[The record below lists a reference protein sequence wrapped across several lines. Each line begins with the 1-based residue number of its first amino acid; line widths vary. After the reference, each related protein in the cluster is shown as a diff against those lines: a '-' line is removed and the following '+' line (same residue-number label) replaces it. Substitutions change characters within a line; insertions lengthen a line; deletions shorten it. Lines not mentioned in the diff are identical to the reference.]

1 MKKIPKLKIPQKC
14 KTLTKQINFIGNKI
28 DKLYYEGHDA
38 AATATQRM
46 VKMGDHFRFAKKVV
60 KKHKGSWGYHLSHRF
75 PYISQRTVERYMDLS
90 RHVNLEKHPALA
102 FLSQDVLI
110 TLIVQ
115 RGDTSSIGKV
125 LKRYDVDSTRTL
137 EDREAIGLFK
147 KEVDAIIQRKRGGW
161 HEDSSSLPLRDK
173 KKQEKAASKLKKNLR
188 DMRKQP
194 WEKGPLESV
203 VKQVESRAKTVKKGL
218 RVLMEH
224 TPQIYK
230 EIEMWLLED
239 LQSALVEF
247 LEHYDSP
254 DDL

>member
-1 MKKIPKLKIPQKC
+1 MKKITKLKIPKLKIPKKY
-14 KTLTKQINFIGNKI
+14 KTLTKQINFIGKKI

-38 AATATQRM
+38 AATSTQRM

-90 RHVNLEKHPALA
+90 RHVNLEKYPALA

-137 EDREAIGLFK
+137 EDKEAIGLFK
-147 KEVDAIIQRKRGGW
+147 KEVDAVIQRKTRGW
-161 HEDSSSLPLRDK
+161 HEDSSSLPFRDK
-173 KKQEKAASKLKKNLR
+173 QKQEKEDSELKKDLR

-194 WEKGPLESV
+194 WGERPS
-203 VKQVESRAKTVKKGL
+203 
-218 RVLMEH
+218 
-224 TPQIYK
+224 
-230 EIEMWLLED
+230 
-239 LQSALVEF
+239 
-247 LEHYDSP
+247 
-254 DDL
+254 